1 MDETINTTVM
11 EADDWDDIDLSDVSD
26 DTAEEEEV
34 FPGGDGTGEA
44 DPQEPEAEAGQDGA
58 TETKKQT
65 DGQGEA
71 DQLFTLKHLDETR
84 QVGRDEVVALAQKGM
99 DYDRIRQDRDTARA
113 EAARLSEME
122 EFLKELAAPGNMT
135 VEELMDIT
143 RANILAERDGI
154 DQSIALQ
161 RVKLERDRKALD
173 AQKQS
178 MERQN
183 QADAQQ
189 AAEQRRIQDSMARF
203 VQEHPGLDAKEI
215 PSEVWEAVAAG
226 KDMSDAYAIHEAK
239 LLRET
244 LAERDREIE
253 TLRQNKNNQARSTG
267 SQTTAGSR
275 KSSEDDEFDRL
286 WYDGT

>member
-26 DTAEEEEV
+26 DTAEEEV

>member
-26 DTAEEEEV
+26 DTAEEEV

-143 RANILAERDGI
+143 RANILAEREGI